1 MGDGAEHRKTRIS
14 VLRGEGLENMRSGR
28 EQGFWVDV
36 VELGGELELLTDRWL
51 GDIQR
56 VGDLALAHASGRHG
70 PKREDAT

>member
-1 MGDGAEHRKTRIS
+1 M
-14 VLRGEGLENMRSGR
+14 LRGEGFEDWRSALE
-28 EQGFWVDV
+28 QDFWVDV
-36 VELGGELELLTDRWL
+36 VELGGELELLTDRRL